1 MIYNAYFMCIIPKI
15 KICETTVNF
24 KKMLRGPGFIHLIT
38 GDPAIVKNYAQ
49 IWAYFLKEFIEISDF
64 YYLKQ

>member
-49 IWAYFLKEFIEISDF
+49 I
-64 YYLKQ
+64 